1 MNNTKKL
8 LIIIGIVIVICI
20 ICIIAMLILN
30 KNNSNDN
37 INTENLTDAERG
49 PEYVNYVAERL
60 NDPTKFFSVEK
71 YIKDNFDENFVAD
84 DMNILNEEIITSYAV
99 QGRVG
104 DSQENVYFIFRVDNN
119 NNTFSIEKVSNVSS
133 LSEINLETDITSIEN
148 TGNNEFEYTTISSE
162 EMCRIYLSD
171 FVQKELN
178 NPEEAYSMIDEIYKA
193 ERFPTYE
200 DYQEYLNAYRN
211 VLENSVLSKYS
222 VEIKDTYTEY
232 ILVDNYN
239 TSYTLRATGVK
250 DYKILLD
257 NYTIKVDTYEE
268 EYSKLQDQDKVQA
281 NVYTFLQMINTK
293 DYKHAYEV
301 LDDTFKQNNFDTL
314 DKFKE
319 YVDTN
324 FFSYNLNTTANVDIN
339 NEGSTYIYKTK
350 IKSDVGRAAEEKNL
364 TVIMQLKEGTDFV
377 MSFSFE

>member
-104 DSQENVYFIFRVDNN
+104 DSQENVYFIFRVDND

-133 LSEINLETDITSIEN
+133 LSEINLETDITSI
-148 TGNNEFEYTTISSE
+148 
-162 EMCRIYLSD
+162 
-171 FVQKELN
+171 LN
-178 NPEEAYSMIDEIYKA
+178 NVVCWF
-193 ERFPTYE
+193 RG
-200 DYQEYLNAYRN
+200 L
-211 VLENSVLSKYS
+211 
-222 VEIKDTYTEY
+222 
-232 ILVDNYN
+232 
-239 TSYTLRATGVK
+239 GV
-250 DYKILLD
+250 
-257 NYTIKVDTYEE
+257 
-268 EYSKLQDQDKVQA
+268 
-281 NVYTFLQMINTK
+281 
-293 DYKHAYEV
+293 
-301 LDDTFKQNNFDTL
+301 
-314 DKFKE
+314 
-319 YVDTN
+319 
-324 FFSYNLNTTANVDIN
+324 
-339 NEGSTYIYKTK
+339 
-350 IKSDVGRAAEEKNL
+350 
-364 TVIMQLKEGTDFV
+364 
-377 MSFSFE
+377 

>member
-104 DSQENVYFIFRVDNN
+104 DSQENVYFIFRVDND